1 MLNRFLE
8 SVVVFTL
15 LFSAKTIQSQSII
28 NALAL
33 GNGSRFIRTPL
44 SYTPNS
50 ERANFQAFSPDALLD
65 LSSKMWCS
73 EKNASFPFVFEIEL
87 SEGFALNQ
95 LVFDTRVEN
104 YAGISAKNVKV
115 AFSLDK
121 SEYVDEEEFVLAE
134 NKLNTFE
141 VPNLQ
146 ARRIRLTILSNYGHA
161 NYTELSEFKAFGT
174 PRHELATEINIDG
187 TWETNWQL
195 INFKQNRKEFTATYS
210 YDKTNATTSGRVK
223 NGKIDHNRL
232 EFEWEEEKLKGRAV
246 LYMNEEGDRL
256 SGKWWNDN
264 RADDFGLWIMSRNK
278 PVPIQNKIK
287 TEDITFGEAKVELGK
302 KVVMQNVLFQ
312 QSKAIMLKGSETE
325 LDKLVELL
333 KTNPNLKVEISGH
346 TDNTGDPKLSM
357 ELSEER
363 VDVVKSYLVDH
374 DIKKR
379 RIKGKGYGGIQ
390 PIADNKKEDT
400 RRLNRRVEFMLY

>member
-1 MLNRFLE
+1 
-8 SVVVFTL
+8 
-15 LFSAKTIQSQSII
+15 
-28 NALAL
+28 
-33 GNGSRFIRTPL
+33 
-44 SYTPNS
+44 
-50 ERANFQAFSPDALLD
+50 
-65 LSSKMWCS
+65 
-73 EKNASFPFVFEIEL
+73 
-87 SEGFALNQ
+87 
-95 LVFDTRVEN
+95 
-104 YAGISAKNVKV
+104 
-115 AFSLDK
+115 
-121 SEYVDEEEFVLAE
+121 
-134 NKLNTFE
+134 
-141 VPNLQ
+141 
-146 ARRIRLTILSNYGHA
+146 
-161 NYTELSEFKAFGT
+161 
-174 PRHELATEINIDG
+174 
-187 TWETNWQL
+187 
-195 INFKQNRKEFTATYS
+195 
-210 YDKTNATTSGRVK
+210 
-223 NGKIDHNRL
+223 
-232 EFEWEEEKLKGRAV
+232 
-246 LYMNEEGDRL
+246 MNEEGDRL